1 MNEVKI
7 NINDIKKAVYFIAN
21 LTQMQGD
28 RPMQGAL
35 TSKADYMGGIFDR
48 WINIIPESVLFNKII
63 LPRVFENEKV
73 DLIEIETADYNLRAQ
88 HCFKRLGMEECE
100 KLHSLEGIV
109 GYGLGDN
116 DAPKIFMRLPKEK
129 YFAELAAVNGI
140 LPKEQLPSSKEARDI
155 KAP

>member
-7 NINDIKKAVYFIAN
+7 SINDAKKAVYFIAN

-63 LPRVFENEKV
+63 LPQVFK
-73 DLIEIETADYNLRAQ
+73 
-88 HCFKRLGMEECE
+88 GE
-100 KLHSLEGIV
+100 KLKLLPIIMIIILKLQGLLLMLLE
-109 GYGLGDN
+109 
-116 DAPKIFMRLPKEK
+116 
-129 YFAELAAVNGI
+129 
-140 LPKEQLPSSKEARDI
+140 
-155 KAP
+155 